1 MSHRLKTARHRV
13 QTGKNSNFEGGEN
26 IDSLQALESHVLTDS
41 LTLCENPLCAERFSE
56 GGMPQSKKRF
66 CNDACL
72 QTASILRRAGKL
84 LENETDER
92 VIEILRGKP

>member
-1 MSHRLKTARHRV
+1 MSRRLDTARDRV
-13 QTGKNSNFEGGEN
+13 EPEIFTRGERSNT
-26 IDSLQALESHVLTDS
+26 DTLQAAESHVLTDS
-41 LTLCENPLCAERFSE
+41 LTLCENPLCAQRFSE

-92 VIEILRGKP
+92 VLEILRGKP

>member
-1 MSHRLKTARHRV
+1 MSRKLDTARDRV
-13 QTGKNSNFEGGEN
+13 EPKIFTTGQRSNA
-26 IDSLQALESHVLTDS
+26 DTPQVAESHVLTDS
-41 LTLCENPLCAERFSE
+41 LTLCENPLCAERFPE

-72 QTASILRRAGKL
+72 RTASILRRAGKL

>member
-1 MSHRLKTARHRV
+1 MSHRLKTARDRV
-13 QTGKNSNFEGGEN
+13 VEPEIFTGGQRAD
-26 IDSLQALESHVLTDS
+26 IDSLQAVESHVLADS
-41 LTLCENPLCAERFSE
+41 LTVCENPLCAERFSE

-92 VIEILRGKP
+92 ALEILRGKP

>member
-1 MSHRLKTARHRV
+1 MSRKLDTARDRV
-13 QTGKNSNFEGGEN
+13 EPEIFTRGERSNT
-26 IDSLQALESHVLTDS
+26 DTMQAVESHVLTGS
-41 LTLCENPLCAERFSE
+41 LAICENPLCAERFPE

-72 QTASILRRAGKL
+72 RTASILRRAGKL

>member
-1 MSHRLKTARHRV
+1 MSRKLDTARDRV
-13 QTGKNSNFEGGEN
+13 VEPEIFTTGQRSNA
-26 IDSLQALESHVLTDS
+26 DTLQVAESHVLTDS
-41 LTLCENPLCAERFSE
+41 LTLCENPSCAERFSE

-84 LENETDER
+84 LENETDQR
-92 VIEILRGKP
+92 ALAILRGKP